1 MKRVG
6 ILVGR
11 EKTFPEALI
20 RNINERGQGAV
31 TADFI
36 TLGGVRYDAPPP
48 YDLVIDRIS
57 HEVPFYRATLKRLAL
72 EGAIIINN
80 LSGGRPTTSFSI
92 SRWRGNSASPCPGP
106 CCCRKRTTSKES
118 SARVCAISNFLDWQ
132 AIIDYVGLPAIMK
145 PFDGGGLEER
155 FARQH
160 AGRVD
165 HRIRSDR
172 HVVHDSAGVRRL

>member
-11 EKTFPEALI
+11 ENTFPAALI

-36 TLGGVRYDAPPP
+36 RLGGVRYDAPPP

-80 LSGGRPTTSFSI
+80 PFWWSADDKFFNFSL
-92 SRWRGNSASPCPGP
+92 A
-106 CCCRKRTTSKES
+106 RKLGVAIPRT
-118 SARVCAISNFLDWQ
+118 VL
-132 AIIDYVGLPAIMK
+132 LP
-145 PFDGGGLEER
+145 
-155 FARQH
+155 
-160 AGRVD
+160 
-165 HRIRSDR
+165 
-172 HVVHDSAGVRRL
+172 

>member
-11 EKTFPEALI
+11 ENTLPAALI

-36 TLGGVRYDAPPP
+36 RLGGVRYDAPPP
-48 YDLVIDRIS
+48 YALVIDRIS

-80 LSGGRPTTSFSI
+80 PFWWSADDKFFNFSLARKLGVAIPRTVLWPQKNTIKGIVGKIFRNLEFPWIGRRSLTTSV
-92 SRWRGNSASPCPGP
+92 
-106 CCCRKRTTSKES
+106 CR
-118 SARVCAISNFLDWQ
+118 
-132 AIIDYVGLPAIMK
+132 
-145 PFDGGGLEER
+145 
-155 FARQH
+155 
-160 AGRVD
+160 
-165 HRIRSDR
+165 RS
-172 HVVHDSAGVRRL
+172 